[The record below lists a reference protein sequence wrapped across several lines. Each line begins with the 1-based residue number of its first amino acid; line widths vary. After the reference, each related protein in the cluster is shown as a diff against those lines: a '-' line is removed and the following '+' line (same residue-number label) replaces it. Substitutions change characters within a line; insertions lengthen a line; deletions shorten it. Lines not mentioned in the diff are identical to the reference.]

1 MLTRVLTSKT
11 KSLNIRLY
19 GWESILSVVYIKSP
33 SDSKADKKTGTH
45 MFSGGYGLG
54 TKEMEGDKSD

>member
-1 MLTRVLTSKT
+1 MFVWLGIYSF
-11 KSLNIRLY
+11 
-19 GWESILSVVYIKSP
+19 SIYIKSP

-54 TKEMEGDKSD
+54 TKETEGDKSD

>member
-1 MLTRVLTSKT
+1 MFVWLGVYSF
-11 KSLNIRLY
+11 
-19 GWESILSVVYIKSP
+19 SIYIKSS

-45 MFSGGYGLG
+45 KFSGGNGLG

>member
-1 MLTRVLTSKT
+1 M
-11 KSLNIRLY
+11 Y